1 MYFPSEL
8 EALVRCNGLKLVA
21 RYGGHAGEAFDDQ
34 SRFQILVCE
43 DSQE

>member
-1 MYFPSEL
+1 MYFPKEL
-8 EALVRCNGLKLVA
+8 EALVRCNGLRMTA

-43 DSQE
+43 DSGR